1 MAKNSSIDKNIILG
15 IAVSVNKPLSNYPN
29 LEVFCERADVS
40 PLRGGRENLY
50 QLRMALLK

>member
-15 IAVSVNKPLSNYPN
+15 IAVSVNKLLSNYPN
-29 LEVFCERADVS
+29 LEIFRERANVS

-50 QLRMALLK
+50 QLRIA